1 MKNPTVYLNFPAIKF
16 HFRWPLALA
25 IWVFGF
31 GLHTHA
37 QGNAVTTL
45 SVGNKPHFCCFD
57 GQNVWV
63 NDDATGVDVVYKIRV
78 SDNTI
83 LGTYKTGVHP
93 GGMAFDGAN
102 IWCTNQT
109 DGTITKIRASD
120 GAILGTFKMGAKPS
134 AVCCDGTSIWV
145 CLSNSPA
152 SLLQVN
158 PSTGAIINTYTTG
171 LGNAPKGIC
180 FDGTN
185 LWLTQYK
192 DGTLAKVRASDGT
205 VLGTFATQ
213 AHPEG
218 ICFDGTNIWVCN
230 VNSSTVQKFLAGTGA
245 LIGTYATGSAPIECC
260 FDRHNIWV
268 TCNVKGGTPGLY
280 KFDAATGREL
290 GNYIVGTASYGIAF
304 DGTSV
309 WVCNNNNA
317 AGAGTVSRVSVTAP
331 ADSGRAK
338 LAANQVWEINVN
350 TGMTDEGRKLTPP
363 TTDHPVYYCPS
374 FIGFRVIGSTASKV
388 KPPSKGFLQQH
399 LIDALASQ
407 GYLTS
412 HVEGTALSPAPSF
425 IIIFRWGDIKPV
437 MYVEP
442 GSGGVV
448 NVYDPKAEKHAQH
461 LVGGEDVNVID
472 DAWREEVLNAAEDER
487 YYVTIAA
494 YDFLAYARDH
504 KKILLWVTRMS
515 IPRQDLELDQVI
527 LPLITAGTPLLG
539 RETTRPR
546 LVTLGPN
553 GNVEVGPT
561 EVKGVVAPAAAQPP
575 ATTTPPAPPPKP

>member
-1 MKNPTVYLNFPAIKF
+1 MG
-16 HFRWPLALA
+16 PLALA

-63 NDDATGVDVVYKIRV
+63 NDDATGVDVVYKIRA

-102 IWCTNQT
+102 LWCTNQT

-120 GAILGTFKMGAKPS
+120 GAILGTFTMGTNPA
-134 AVCCDGTSIWV
+134 AVCFDGTNIWV
-145 CLSNSPA
+145 CLSNKNRPG

-158 PSTGAIINTYTTG
+158 PSTGAITNTYTTG
-171 LGNAPKGIC
+171 LGNAPQGIC

-185 LWLTQYK
+185 LWITQYK
-192 DGTLAKVRASDGT
+192 DGTLAKVRASDGA

-213 AHPEG
+213 AHPRG
-218 ICFDGTNIWVCN
+218 VCFDGTNVWVCN
-230 VNSSTVQKFLAGTGA
+230 VYSSTVQKFLASTGA
-245 LIGTYATGSAPIECC
+245 LIGTYDTGSAPIECC
-260 FDRHNIWV
+260 FDGHNIWV
-268 TCNVKGGTPGLY
+268 ACNVAGGTPGLY
-280 KFDAATGREL
+280 TFDAATGSEL
-290 GNYIVGTASYGIAF
+290 GNYILGTAPYGIAF

-331 ADSGRAK
+331 AESGRAK

-350 TGMTDEGRKLTPP
+350 TGMTDEGKKLTPP
-363 TTDHPVYYCPS
+363 TMDHPVYYCPS
-374 FIGFRVIGSTASKV
+374 FIGFRVIGSTATNV
-388 KPPSKGFLQQH
+388 KRPSRGFLERH
-399 LIDALASQ
+399 LIDALASK
-407 GYLTS
+407 GYLAS
-412 HVEGTALSPAPSF
+412 HVEGTALSPTPSY
-425 IIIFRWGDIKPV
+425 IIVFRWGDIKPV
-437 MYVEP
+437 MYNDYSKLTSKVF
-442 GSGGVV
+442 
-448 NVYDPKAEKHAQH
+448 DPHATGAARI
-461 LVGGEDVNVID
+461 LVGGQAVNVID
-472 DAWREEVLNAAEDER
+472 DAWREDAFNAAADER

-494 YDFLAYARDH
+494 YDFLADTRDH
-504 KKILLWVTRMS
+504 KKVLLWATRMS
-515 IPRQDLELDQVI
+515 IPRQDLELDQVV
-527 LPLITAGTPLLG
+527 LPLITAGTPFLG
-539 RETTRPR
+539 RETTKPH
-546 LVTLGPN
+546 LVDIYPN
-553 GNVEVGPT
+553 GNVVVGPT

-575 ATTTPPAPPPKP
+575 KP